1 MCPNY
6 NILCHVCNFY
16 KYFYEKY
23 KDKSV
28 FLNPDE
34 PKQMSA
40 KINNFTNYGREATD
54 NWSHK
59 QILCESCKTIMSI
72 VTNAL

>member
-54 NWSHK
+54 N
-59 QILCESCKTIMSI
+59 
-72 VTNAL
+72 